1 MGKNK
6 KKHYKPSNKTMM
18 DFALEYI
25 HNRITNDLPY
35 MYSAVALALWN
46 VLDETDEEKEEDIK
60 TIIEESMRVWND
72 IVANGKDIL
81 EECERIT
88 GFCMKEEV
96 C

>member
-1 MGKNK
+1 MGKK
-6 KKHYKPSNKTMM
+6 KKHYKPNNKTMM

-25 HNRITNDLPY
+25 HTRITNDLPY

-60 TIIEESMRVWND
+60 VIIDESMRVWND
-72 IVANGKDIL
+72 IVENGKDIL